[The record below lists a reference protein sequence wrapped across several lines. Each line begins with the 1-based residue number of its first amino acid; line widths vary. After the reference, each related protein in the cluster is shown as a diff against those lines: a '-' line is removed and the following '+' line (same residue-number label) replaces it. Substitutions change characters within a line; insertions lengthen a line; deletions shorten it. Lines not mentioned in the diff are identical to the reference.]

1 MIIVSDYLKVNYNR
15 CNNLKVN
22 YNIPLVADYI
32 RGDCDS
38 AITPLVYRCVKEYMM
53 CEDRKKRCKGCMK
66 VLSIS
71 KFPTYK
77 KKDGENRGTENFC
90 KKCRY
95 TRDSKTT
102 FKKTEVVE
110 LFINRTMYDMNG
122 RDY

>member
-1 MIIVSDYLKVNYNR
+1 
-15 CNNLKVN
+15 
-22 YNIPLVADYI
+22 
-32 RGDCDS
+32 
-38 AITPLVYRCVKEYMM
+38 M

-77 KKDGENRGTENFC
+77 KEDGENRGTGNFC

-95 TRDSKTT
+95 IRASKTA

-110 LFINRTMYDMNG
+110 LFINRTMYDING